1 MSTQNTG
8 KGLGDAENLRAE
20 GRKSS
25 DDQDPMQ
32 ANFST
37 LVLSIGSSAAMALGL
52 AADPAD
58 DRMTKDLALARFNID
73 LLRMLRDKTK
83 GNLTQEE
90 QHFVDS
96 IVTDLQMK
104 FVQA

>member
-1 MSTQNTG
+1 MADNTNTSGLNRGST
-8 KGLGDAENLRAE
+8 KGLE
-20 GRKSS
+20 
-25 DDQDPMQ
+25 

-37 LVLSIGSSAAMALGL
+37 LILSIGSSAAMALGL
-52 AADPAD
+52 APNPVSGK
-58 DRMTKDLALARFNID
+58 TEKDLDLARFNID

-83 GNLTQEE
+83 GNLTSDE
-90 QHFVDS
+90 QAFLES

>member
-1 MSTQNTG
+1 MTQDKVSGGSTG
-8 KGLGDAENLRAE
+8 GLE
-20 GRKSS
+20 
-25 DDQDPMQ
+25 

-52 AADPAD
+52 APNPA
-58 DRMTKDLALARFNID
+58 TGTLEKDLHLARFNID

-83 GNLTQEE
+83 GNLSADE
-90 QHFVDS
+90 QQFVES

-104 FVQA
+104 YCTAK

>member
-1 MSTQNTG
+1 MTQDKVTSVESTG
-8 KGLGDAENLRAE
+8 GLE
-20 GRKSS
+20 
-25 DDQDPMQ
+25 

-52 AADPAD
+52 APNPA
-58 DRMTKDLALARFNID
+58 TGQVEKDLNLARFNID

-83 GNLTQEE
+83 GNLTADE
-90 QHFVDS
+90 QKFVES

-104 FVQA
+104 YCTNK